1 MLAIEVLQKC
11 DHYPYGVTSHDQ
23 CSVICGWIEKEKN
36 IRRAFFLLLQS
47 AHFSSCVGGGKWW
60 SRLEIWKLI

>member
-1 MLAIEVLQKC
+1 MLAIEDLQKC

-36 IRRAFFLLLQS
+36 IRRAFFLLQS

-60 SRLEIWKLI
+60 SSLEIWKLI